1 MHPIRRTQHGI
12 GVNPSI
18 ICHTDH
24 RANQRPQQGIVYDD
38 NRTTVDVLDV
48 FQLRF
53 WPAAYSHPSVPLFVK
68 PTTIIGL
75 HTPIFLLVV
84 RVASTT
90 LGVVKRDVLYFVAD
104 NYAFLNQV
112 LVRHSLRL
120 THMVKVRQG
129 YGFGHINPCLTGSY
143 TTAVHL
149 GLKYLIAD
157 NQVRRKDQSIRPVG
171 PFATGES
178 TGFKLKPLTPH
189 FRWSGLLCRGYLV
202 EQVSYPYQN
211 MDALYS
217 MLAEGP
223 MESSPISDRPQ
234 RPQFKAIGSA
244 VSKISIKNIHRL
256 YAREDP
262 KTIIELFLSSPFL
275 ARHRP
280 LENRRS
286 S

>member
-1 MHPIRRTQHGI
+1 MGKAMNLVDLLEGRDERSHRALERLRLSMTETENILWYPSAGRDFRSILEMHPIRRTQHGI

-53 WPAAYSHPSVPLFVK
+53 WPAAYSHPSVPLCVK

-149 GLKYLIAD
+149 GL
-157 NQVRRKDQSIRPVG
+157 N
-171 PFATGES
+171 T
-178 TGFKLKPLTPH
+178 
-189 FRWSGLLCRGYLV
+189 
-202 EQVSYPYQN
+202 
-211 MDALYS
+211 
-217 MLAEGP
+217 
-223 MESSPISDRPQ
+223 SSPITR
-234 RPQFKAIGSA
+234 
-244 VSKISIKNIHRL
+244 
-256 YAREDP
+256 
-262 KTIIELFLSSPFL
+262 
-275 ARHRP
+275 
-280 LENRRS
+280 
-286 S
+286 